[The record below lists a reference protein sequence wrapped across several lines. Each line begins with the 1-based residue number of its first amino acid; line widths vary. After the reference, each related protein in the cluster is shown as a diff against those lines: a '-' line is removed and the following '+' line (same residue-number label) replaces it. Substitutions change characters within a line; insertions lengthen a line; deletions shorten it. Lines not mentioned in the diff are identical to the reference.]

1 METQYIRQKMFVQFY
16 LCFSQQIKGK
26 EGWLKTFAHFCNS
39 LRGVTNVQPANK
51 KDN

>member
-16 LCFSQQIKGK
+16 LYFSQQIKGK